1 MKTTSILILILIAS
15 LHTLNAANPQGI
27 VGTWM
32 TPENKSIIQIE
43 YTEGKYIGKI
53 LRINPAF
60 YINGVVLKDIK
71 NKEPAFRSRSLEG
84 LTILSG
90 ISYNQSKKRWNIE
103 RIYEPERGKYFEG
116 YITLNGEDELSL
128 RGHVPGKKWLG
139 KTEMWNRVEEGEYFK
154 MTSYE

>member
-1 MKTTSILILILIAS
+1 MKTISILILILIAF
-15 LHTLNAANPQGI
+15 LYTLNAANPQDI

-43 YTEGKYIGKI
+43 YKEGKYSGKI

-60 YINGVVLKDIK
+60 FINDAILKDIN

-90 ISYNQSKKRWNIE
+90 ISYDQSKKRWNIE
-103 RIYEPERGKYFEG
+103 CIYDPERGKYFEG
-116 YITLNGEDELSL
+116 YIILDSRDEIRL

-139 KTEMWNRVEEGEYFK
+139 NTEVWKRVEGESPY
-154 MTSYE
+154 